1 MPKTRR
7 KSTHNRTKGWSKQQ
21 PGNHQRTLMMKK
33 CGKKCFLG
41 PKKTFPIC
49 SKYTCT
55 INKKGLLSAYIRAK
69 EYASIKGTQKY
80 KIIAR
85 KAHKMLYK

>member
-1 MPKTRR
+1 MPKTR
-7 KSTHNRTKGWSKQQ
+7 KNPTHNKTKGWSKQQ
-21 PGNHQRTLMMKK
+21 PRDHQRTIMMKK

-41 PKKTFPIC
+41 PKKSFPIC
-49 SKYTCT
+49 SKNTCN

-69 EYASIKGTQKY
+69 EYASIKGMQKY
-80 KIIAR
+80 KRIAS